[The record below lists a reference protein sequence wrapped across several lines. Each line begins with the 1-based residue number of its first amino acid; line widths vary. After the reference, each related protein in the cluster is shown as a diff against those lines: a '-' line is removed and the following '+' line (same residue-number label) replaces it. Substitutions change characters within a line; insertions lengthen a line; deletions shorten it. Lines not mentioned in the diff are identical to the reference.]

1 MIIARKKKRNLLETI
16 FLVEIVKGMALTFS
30 RLFAKPVTREYPAF
44 KRRPFLGF
52 RGQQALV
59 RDTTT
64 GRSKCVSCMR
74 CASVCPSQCIHIRFQ
89 KDKTSGQRVLDSYE
103 LDSFRCIYCGYCEE
117 VCPINAIVLTEVYEY
132 TTYQRQDNYYDEEKL
147 LANWD
152 RFLAESGY
160 SPEEYINPFWQQLGM
175 NRTTLAA
182 ARRKQVPDEWT
193 PQGQVVGKFADRS
206 PAGVKPTEGGQHS

>member
-16 FLVEIVKGMALTFS
+16 FMVEIVKGMALTFS
-30 RLFAKPVTREYPAF
+30 RLFAKPVTREYPTM

-74 CASVCPSQCIHIRFQ
+74 CASVCPSQCIHIHFH
-89 KDKTSGQRVLDSYE
+89 KDAQSGQRVLDSYE

-117 VCPINAIVLTEVYEY
+117 VCPVSAIVLTEVYEY
-132 TTYQRQDNYYDEEKL
+132 TAFQRQDNYYDENKL
-147 LANWD
+147 LDNWD
-152 RFLAESGY
+152 RFLAESGH
-160 SPEEYINPFWQQLGM
+160 SAEQYINPFWQQRGM
-175 NRTTLAA
+175 ERTSLAA
-182 ARRKQVPDEWT
+182 ARRKPVPDEWT
-193 PQGQVVGKFADRS
+193 QQGQVVGKLANRS
-206 PAGVKPTEGGQHS
+206 ASSHKNPEGGQR